1 MEFKKFKKAA
11 EIYAE
16 IDLLKGNLFR
26 LREVQT
32 DHGMFIYFGNPRFN
46 DDSKE
51 ISVKANMLREILE
64 FTIKRTEDRLTELEQ
79 QFKEV

>member
-1 MEFKKFKKAA
+1 MELKRFKNAA

-16 IDLLKGNLFR
+16 IDLLELNLFR

-32 DHGMFIYFGNPRFN
+32 NYGMFIYFGHPSFY

-51 ISVKANMLREILE
+51 ISVTANMLREILE